1 MKKLALIMAA
11 LLMVF
16 CACKKDNGEQEQPQ
30 SNEPDGEGIYLGII
44 GFNDDLTKFD
54 IRKLTSD
61 NKRDFT
67 DFINNLTTKT
77 STALYY
83 ADYSALEMMKQYT
96 QPPKL
101 KNVVMVTFS
110 DGRDNISLDLYNP
123 EGFNR
128 REDYRDYVH
137 SKILNEKIHGLS
149 VQAYTIGL
157 KGDQNST
164 ESEIFSNDMNSMAS
178 SAENVFLVN
187 DMNQALSKFAE
198 IADELSSTSTSVNMD
213 VLMNG
218 GLDDGQLI
226 RFVFDGATN
235 AANSNLYIEAT
246 FRRTNPKSLENITY
260 HGFAQGASTLS
271 GTQEGVKWHFVFSD
285 LKYTNGNSIS
295 QTDVNRIKLW
305 VKESDGTWIKDS
317 EFDTQDKPQVT
328 EDKNSALILLV
339 LDCTTSLGSDGFA
352 KMKSAGNRFVE
363 RLAAVASNK

>member
-1 MKKLALIMAA
+1 MKKLALIMAV
-11 LLMVF
+11 LLVVF
-16 CACKKDNGEQEQPQ
+16 SGCKKDKL
-30 SNEPDGEGIYLGII
+30 EPDGEGIYLGII

-61 NKRDFT
+61 SKRKRDFT
-67 DFINNLTTKT
+67 DFIDDLTAKDA
-77 STALYY
+77 TALYY
-83 ADYSALEMMKQYT
+83 ADYSALEMMKQYS

-101 KNVVMVTFS
+101 KNVVLVTFS
-110 DGRDNISLDLYNP
+110 DGRDNASLDLYNP

-137 SKILNEKIHGLS
+137 GKILNEKVHGLS

-164 ESEIFSNDMNSMAS
+164 ESEIFSSDMNGMAS
-178 SAENVFLVN
+178 SEENVFLVN
-187 DMNQALSKFAE
+187 DMNQALTKFSE
-198 IADELSSTSTSVNMD
+198 IADALNSTSTSVNMD

-226 RFVFDGATN
+226 RFVFDGAAN
-235 AANSNLYIEAT
+235 ASSSNLYIEAT

-260 HGFAQGASTLS
+260 HGFEKGVSTLS

-295 QTDVNRIKLW
+295 QTDINRIKLW
-305 VKESDGTWIKDS
+305 VKESDGTWVKDS
-317 EFDTQDKPQVT
+317 EFDKQDKPQVT
-328 EDKNSALILLV
+328 EDKNSALIVLV
-339 LDCTTSLGSDGFA
+339 LDCTTSLGNNDFA
-352 KMKSAGNRFVE
+352 KMKNAANRFIE
-363 RLAAVASNK
+363 KLAATASDK